1 MSRIN
6 RVPFGLQHLLDSQNL
21 GNNPS
26 DLSEVVAGTID
37 VEKFLNS
44 TLTRVDNTSNVAT
57 GIGTT
62 LGHTVP
68 TNEIWEPINWHL
80 EGQNNFNAGGSARF
94 KGYVAVPSIDPVGA
108 GGLVLCDIFETPA
121 PVILDAVSTGVRYGG
136 HYQWQN
142 QMLFGPGS
150 VFTGFV
156 IDLNLTGASFVFS
169 SSLLYRRYR
178 F

>member
-44 TLTRVDNTSNVAT
+44 TLTRADNTSATVAA
-57 GIGTT
+57 IGATI
-62 LGHTVP
+62 GHTVP
-68 TNEIWEPINWHL
+68 GNEIWEPINWHL
-80 EGQNNFNAGGSARF
+80 EGLNTSNAGGSARF
-94 KGYVAVPSIDPVGA
+94 KGYVALPSINPTGA

-121 PVILDAVSTGVRYGG
+121 PVILDAVSTAVRYGG

-142 QMLFGPGS
+142 KMLFGPGS
-150 VFTGFV
+150 VFTGLV
-156 IDLNLTGASFVFS
+156 MDLNLTGAGLLMS